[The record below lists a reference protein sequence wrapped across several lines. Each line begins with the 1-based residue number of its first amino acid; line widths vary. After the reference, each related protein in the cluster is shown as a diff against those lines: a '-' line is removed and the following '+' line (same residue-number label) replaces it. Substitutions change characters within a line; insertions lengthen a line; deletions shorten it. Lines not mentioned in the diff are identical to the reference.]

1 MFWRCVCD
9 VVAMGGE
16 MLAMFGKK
24 RAWSAVGGAVG
35 VGGAGVAS
43 CVGDLIVI
51 FCRDVSSI
59 LAIVY
64 ILAMSWLCAGDLF
77 VMVRD
82 TLVVVWRCIGSP
94 SVWPQTMENIL
105 NFENSKNA
113 PKSVFAISL
122 KMKNS
127 IFEILASN
135 EHLDFWDFRKMFL
148 HVFCVRVLFKRFYVH

>member
-1 MFWRCVCD
+1 M
-9 VVAMGGE
+9 
-16 MLAMFGKK
+16 
-24 RAWSAVGGAVG
+24 
-35 VGGAGVAS
+35 
-43 CVGDLIVI
+43 I

-82 TLVVVWRCIGSP
+82 ALVVVWRCIGSP
-94 SVWPQTMENIL
+94 CVWPQTMENIL

-113 PKSVFAISL
+113 PKSVFAISP

-127 IFEILASN
+127 IFEIWASN
-135 EHLDFWDFRKMFL
+135 EHLDF
-148 HVFCVRVLFKRFYVH
+148 